1 MVSADLPSNANNFT
15 ISGLAA
21 RTAYHVDV
29 AARTQVGSG
38 DSYLVAVE
46 TGVAPGEFIWI
57 SKRPVTQLPDSLLTS
72 SDKSVWISERHLTWC
87 RSL

>member
-1 MVSADLPSNANNFT
+1 MIFHCDNDNERPLLTGYVVRCRLSNQTNWMVSVDLPSTANNFT

-29 AARTQVGSG
+29 AARTRVGIG

-46 TGVAPGEFIWI
+46 TGVAPGEF
-57 SKRPVTQLPDSLLTS
+57 L
-72 SDKSVWISERHLTWC
+72 WISEGL
-87 RSL
+87 